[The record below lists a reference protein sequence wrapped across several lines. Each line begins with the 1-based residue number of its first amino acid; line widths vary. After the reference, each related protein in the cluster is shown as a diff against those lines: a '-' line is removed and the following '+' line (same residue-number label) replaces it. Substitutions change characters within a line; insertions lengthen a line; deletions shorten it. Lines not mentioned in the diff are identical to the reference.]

1 MPGIKSIEKSK
12 LKTVNTVKVTETQI
26 NLEVNPPLDQPSE
39 TVATPDNNQ
48 PSIEPQPYIVDEF
61 AMKIWFLTIFMK
73 LILLIKKETKKY
85 LFKLLHIETL
95 N

>member
-1 MPGIKSIEKSK
+1 MPGIKIYRKSK

-48 PSIEPQPYIVDEF
+48 PSIEPKPYIVDEF
-61 AMKIWFLTIFMK
+61 GEDLVPDNFHETYPSDKKGNQKISTNNNAK
-73 LILLIKKETKKY
+73 ILMMT
-85 LFKLLHIETL
+85 
-95 N
+95 